1 MHVSCYGILRNPS
14 DHPFKVFETGLTVHD
29 VLNIDAPL
37 LPHHLLTRQILV
49 EYSNSMI
56 VHLLRVNINLG
67 ASVAKLSHH
76 LKQIS
81 KGGLSF

>member
-1 MHVSCYGILRNPS
+1 MVLLILAPTHRGSPTS
-14 DHPFKVFETGLTVHD
+14 DDQRFYY
-29 VLNIDAPL
+29 L
-37 LPHHLLTRQILV
+37 LPHHFLTRKILV
-49 EYSNSMI
+49 EYSDSMI

-67 ASVAKLSHH
+67 ASVTILSHH